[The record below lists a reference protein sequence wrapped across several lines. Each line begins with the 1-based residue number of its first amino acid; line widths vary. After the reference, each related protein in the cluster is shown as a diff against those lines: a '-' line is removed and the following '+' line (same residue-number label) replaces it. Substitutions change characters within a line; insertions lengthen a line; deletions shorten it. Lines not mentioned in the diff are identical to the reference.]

1 MPAVRRETAQR
12 STILVVHRDAAILMM
27 IKVILEQQGY
37 RVVVAKNSGSAK
49 LMAAQ
54 ELLDLDLAIIDT
66 LMPDV
71 SGSELAASLNALRPA
86 LRVLFVSAFTD
97 GAVVRIRP
105 EMPDS
110 AGSQD
115 HGTGLDLVGSVRNA
129 LNPS

>member
-1 MPAVRRETAQR
+1 
-12 STILVVHRDAAILMM
+12 
-27 IKVILEQQGY
+27 
-37 RVVVAKNSGSAK
+37 
-49 LMAAQ
+49 
-54 ELLDLDLAIIDT
+54 
-66 LMPDV
+66 MPDV